1 MPTTKYLR
9 AIYVGGGSCCASQ
22 KFQVTGYRGERGLSF
37 ERLGIFRGS
46 TRPKP
51 SGPTAWGPARG
62 DLSDRN
68 GLRSSSLLKP
78 WWLGPVPVPNTRSG
92 TCYVKPFI
100 LATCLSSYLTSLIDL
115 RCPSTSDTS
124 LIYTRGN
131 LAFEI
136 SVRYPFHAI
145 PKVGQIPQLLKGS
158 CSLSQSPMYSKTIR
172 RSWGCLDWPDPPCSS
187 TKVTKLTIWRV
198 VRRAEAGLRLSLY
211 T

>member
-9 AIYVGGGSCCASQ
+9 ASMAAPAVVSFLEKNRPHRHIYVGGGSCCASQ
-22 KFQVTGYRGERGLSF
+22 KFQVTGYRGELCLSF

-51 SGPTAWGPARG
+51 SGPTAWGPVPG

-92 TCYVKPFI
+92 SCYVKPFI

-124 LIYTRGN
+124 LIY
-131 LAFEI
+131 
-136 SVRYPFHAI
+136 
-145 PKVGQIPQLLKGS
+145 
-158 CSLSQSPMYSKTIR
+158 IR
-172 RSWGCLDWPDPPCSS
+172 EGIWPS
-187 TKVTKLTIWRV
+187 R
-198 VRRAEAGLRLSLY
+198 
-211 T
+211 